1 MSRFDKGVFSLD
13 CLFCHSALDAES
25 RVSLKKGV
33 QCIDCALFGRE
44 SFWIP
49 AFQAVAET
57 AFCHPEFI
65 SGSHNLL
72 ILLDAETSSA

>member
-1 MSRFDKGVFSLD
+1 MYCIRNTFT
-13 CLFCHSALDAES
+13 FCHSGLVVATLSEDSHRDPES
-25 RVSLKKGV
+25 
-33 QCIDCALFGRE
+33 
-44 SFWIP
+44 SFFWFWVLV
-49 AFQAVAET
+49 FQAVAEP